1 MSAAFSLI
9 GQHVRQMFTFLRR
22 SDWWW
27 THTPSPAPVW
37 KISKM
42 RWRYGRLAVKAMVC
56 GYPCSL
62 ATSSAR
68 RQVSQADCVRVICHL
83 AAQMHCFTSV
93 YESQLT
99 YTACDTRFSKKPID
113 TEVFVIIVIPAMR
126 TLKAFLTLW
135 QSQTLKKLS
144 LLYDSVEA
152 SNCLNS
158 SGVTSTVSLLSHVRN
173 GMWW

>member
-9 GQHVRQMFTFLRR
+9 GQHVCQMFTFLRR
-22 SDWWW
+22 PDWWC
-27 THTPSPAPVW
+27 THAPALVW

-68 RQVSQADCVRVICHL
+68 RQMSQGDCVRLICHL
-83 AAQMHCFTSV
+83 AAQIHCFTSV

-99 YTACDTRFSKKPID
+99 YTACDVRFSKKPID
-113 TEVFVIIVIPAMR
+113 AEVFFFFIIPEMR

-135 QSQTLKKLS
+135 QSQTLKTFS
-144 LLYDSVEA
+144 LLYDSV
-152 SNCLNS
+152 
-158 SGVTSTVSLLSHVRN
+158 
-173 GMWW
+173 